1 MLLYNQEITEEIRVE
16 IKINTQKQMTTKTVT
31 QIWDA
36 AELVLR
42 VKFIGM
48 QSYLKKQEKAQ
59 IDMYLF
65 DLKE

>member
-1 MLLYNQEITEEIRVE
+1 
-16 IKINTQKQMTTKTVT
+16 MTTKTVT

-59 IDMYLF
+59 IDVYLF